1 MRDGGRIE
9 PFILLAIT
17 LQTRMNRAG
26 SVTLVSRIF
35 LRGLPAL
42 ALCLL
47 LPLAAGSAPAP
58 ENRVVLDIEAT
69 KENPRNSEGA
79 FITLK
84 SGRILFLYT
93 QFYGGG
99 ADESPARIVSISSDD
114 AGRTWSRE
122 PRVVVENTGHQN
134 VMSVSLLRLQSG
146 KIALFY
152 LIKNSL
158 HDCRPWMR
166 VSTDEAQTW
175 SAPKLVV
182 DAPGYF
188 VLNND
193 RVIQLSTG
201 RLIAPVAFHRARRS
215 DPQDHRSFDSRAL
228 DLWYLSDDEGKT
240 WREANDWWAAPLPSR
255 SGLQEPGV
263 VELADGRVFTWART
277 DLGAQWGCVST
288 NAGLSWPAPA
298 ATSLQSPVSPAS
310 LKRLPGT
317 ADLLAVFNDHS
328 GAFPFPK
335 GKRTPLVAAIS
346 SDGGGTW
353 PVRKVLE
360 DDAKGVYC
368 YTAIHFVDGAALLS
382 YLDFRGLG
390 AQGSNRLRLRRVGL
404 DWLRTAAPAH

>member
-1 MRDGGRIE
+1 MNK
-9 PFILLAIT
+9 PFHEWT
-17 LQTRMNRAG
+17 
-26 SVTLVSRIF
+26 VTLAAAV
-35 LRGLPAL
+35 LVALP
-42 ALCLL
+42 
-47 LPLAAGSAPAP
+47 LPLAAGNGPAP
-58 ENRVVLDIEAT
+58 ENRVVLDIQASR
-69 KENPRNSEGA
+69 ENPRNSEGA
-79 FITLK
+79 FVTLK

-99 ADESPARIVSISSDD
+99 ADESPARIVSICSDD
-114 AGRTWSRE
+114 GGQTWDRQ

-152 LIKNSL
+152 LIKNSW
-158 HDCRPWMR
+158 HDCRPWIQ

-193 RVIQLSTG
+193 RVIQLRTG

-215 DPQDHRSFDSRAL
+215 DPHDRRSFDGRAL
-228 DLWYLSDDEGKT
+228 ALWYLSDDEGQT
-240 WREANDWWAAPLPSR
+240 WREANDWWGVPLPSR

-263 VELADGRVFTWART
+263 VELSDGNVFTWART

-288 NAGLSWPAPA
+288 NAGLSWPPPA
-298 ATSLQSPVSPAS
+298 ATSLKSPLSPAS
-310 LKRLPGT
+310 IKRLPGST
-317 ADLLAVFNDHS
+317 DLLAVFNDHS

-346 SDGGGTW
+346 SNGGQTW
-353 PVRKVLE
+353 PARKVLE
-360 DDAKGVYC
+360 DDPHGVYC
-368 YTAIHFVDGAALLS
+368 YTAIHFVDGAVLLGYS
-382 YLDFRGLG
+382 DWRTNGPH
-390 AQGSNRLRLRRVGL
+390 RLRLRRVSL
-404 DWLRTAAPAH
+404 DWLR